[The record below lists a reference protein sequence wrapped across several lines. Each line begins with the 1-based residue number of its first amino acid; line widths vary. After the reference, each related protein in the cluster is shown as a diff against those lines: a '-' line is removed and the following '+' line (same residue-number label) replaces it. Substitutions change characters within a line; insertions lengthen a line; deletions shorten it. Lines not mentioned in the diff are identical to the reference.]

1 VKQIEFVEDQITI
14 KYNDSPPN
22 WEKHSA
28 SERFMVVEMVEEV
41 QRMALGARQS
51 AKLTPHRLHQRLHYD
66 LDRLA
71 ATFLPAHL
79 EAKRLDTC
87 SELGN
92 LRLS

>member
-28 SERFMVVEMVEEV
+28 SERFMVVVVEEV

-79 EAKRLDTC
+79 EAKRLDTR

-92 LRLS
+92 LHLN